1 MTTVRT
7 GPDRVTEE
15 IAAALSSVARVVN
28 QVKVHDT
35 LCKRAGVDLDR
46 AGAAL
51 VYKLYTEGPNMRL
64 TELADRLAIDPP
76 AVTRKVQQLERAGL
90 LVRSMDPHDAR
101 ALQLKLTR
109 EGRRAIERLFHARQQ
124 WLDDVLRGWPDADR
138 RELARLLQRLATSVA
153 DDQEPAHGD

>member
-28 QVKVHDT
+28 QVKVHET

-51 VYKLYTEGPNMRL
+51 VYKLYTEGQNVRL
-64 TELADRLAIDPP
+64 TELAERLAIDPP
-76 AVTRKVQQLERAGL
+76 AVTRKVQQLEREGL
-90 LVRSMDPHDAR
+90 LVRSVDPHDAR
-101 ALQLKLTR
+101 ALRLKLTR
-109 EGRRAIERLFHARQQ
+109 DGRRAIERLFLARQQ
-124 WLDDVLRGWPDADR
+124 WLDDVLREWPDADR

>member
-28 QVKVHDT
+28 QVKVHET

-76 AVTRKVQQLERAGL
+76 AVT
-90 LVRSMDPHDAR
+90 
-101 ALQLKLTR
+101 
-109 EGRRAIERLFHARQQ
+109 
-124 WLDDVLRGWPDADR
+124 
-138 RELARLLQRLATSVA
+138 
-153 DDQEPAHGD
+153 